1 MLEEEAA
8 TQGPPIDR
16 IVLDGIQ
23 GGPHYAKADALK
35 GGVRG
40 RSGVHVPS
48 IEIMQLDVRTSR
60 DGGG

>member
-16 IVLDGIQ
+16 IALVGIQ
-23 GGPHYAKADALK
+23 GGPHSAKADALK
-35 GGVRG
+35 GGERG
-40 RSGVHVPS
+40 RGSIHLPS
-48 IEIMQLDVRTSR
+48 IEIIQFDVRASR